1 MEADHTMNIL
11 FVCTGNTCRSPM
23 AEAIMTN
30 LTNHQ
35 VQSAGIFAGN
45 GQPISE
51 GSRQVLEEN
60 GIKHQHQSKMIDPD
74 LVKWADLILTMTTSH
89 RDMLKQQYTNMNDK
103 MYTLK
108 EYVDP
113 VYEEKWQQLKEAY
126 TQLEELKLDEN
137 SSSEEKSKL
146 IEKINHL
153 ESGMKDL
160 NISDPFGGNVMI
172 YQKTYEELHK
182 YLELLSKKLDN
193 NNS

>member
-1 MEADHTMNIL
+1 MNIL